1 MNSRY
6 KAAFALAFLLL
17 VYTLY
22 TILLQIGGSTIG
34 LIPQLFYAFLVGFV
48 VSSVVSFVMDRGK
61 GFASIVG
68 SPKMFL
74 TMIAIGLINN
84 ALSQLSLGIGT
95 LGTNPSI
102 GGIVYRSWVIMA
114 LILTPLVLKQKV
126 KKIQIFATLIGF
138 LGLYLVLSGGT
149 LFGFNFAQA
158 PFMGF
163 LLFAALSSVM
173 VTLIMSKYTFNVF
186 GAAVIFNFASFLLL
200 AFLAVATHTSLAV
213 NLPLSSAF
221 SVLFLGIFGFGVGTT
236 LYYYTIKVF
245 GPQVVGNAI
254 LIVPFLTILFSFFLV
269 GTPIRAYYVVAAL
282 LISAGVILQRHY
294 SMLPERITKSRIL
307 DRFTI
312 FDVTG
317 AFISNKSPEISSSIA
332 GGNRAFA
339 IRLDG
344 RGLDE
349 MAHAG
354 VFGRYGCL
362 SFTTQ
367 KPHAKVT
374 AEEIRTVADAMK
386 LEGSDTALIGLGNP
400 DRLEDAFAEFLSTS
414 QPRVPR

>member
-1 MNSRY
+1 MKAFY
-6 KAAFALAFLLL
+6 KGAIALTIGIIEVAFWSI
-17 VYTLY
+17 V
-22 TILLQIGGSTIG
+22 LQVGGSKIG
-34 LIPQLFYAFLVGFV
+34 ILPELFYGFLVG
-48 VSSVVSFVMDRGK
+48 SI
-61 GFASIVG
+61 ASIAISLVVNRG
-68 SPKMFL
+68 RGLVAIARQPKMF
-74 TMIAIGLINN
+74 GLILVAGLLNDV
-84 ALSQLSLGIGT
+84 LTQLFLGFGT

-102 GGIVYRSWVIMA
+102 GSIVFRTWPIFIA
-114 LILTPLVLKQKV
+114 LLTPLVLRQKV
-126 KKIQIFATLIGF
+126 KKAQYFATLTGF
-138 LGLYLVLSGGT
+138 LGVYIIVSGGT
-149 LFGFNFAQA
+149 LFSINASQA
-158 PFMGF
+158 PYIGM
-163 LLFAALSSVM
+163 
-173 VTLIMSKYTFNVF
+173 
-186 GAAVIFNFASFLLL
+186 LLL
-200 AFLAVATHTSLAV
+200 AALCSSLSILAMNKYNVDTTGAIAIFNTSSFVVISILILV
-213 NLPLSSAF
+213 TNTSISIAF
-221 SVLFLGIFGFGVGTT
+221 TPIIIISILFLGVVAYAIGTT
-236 LYYYTIKVF
+236 LYYYAIKILGSLVT
-245 GPQVVGNAI
+245 GNSA
-254 LIVPFLTILFSFFLV
+254 LAVPFLTIVFSFLLIRTPLV
-269 GTPIRAYYVVAAL
+269 SYYFVAAL
-282 LISAGVILQRHY
+282 LISTGILLQHRY
-294 SMLPERITKSRIL
+294 STRQERVTRNKVL

-317 AFISNKSPEISSSIA
+317 AFISNKSPEISGSIA